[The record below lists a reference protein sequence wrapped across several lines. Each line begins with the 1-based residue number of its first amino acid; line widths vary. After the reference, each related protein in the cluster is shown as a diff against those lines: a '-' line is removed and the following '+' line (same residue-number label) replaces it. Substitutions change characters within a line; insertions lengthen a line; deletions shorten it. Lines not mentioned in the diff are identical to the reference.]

1 MPAVAFGYG
10 TDVNAVWS
18 GPFLRRLFHD
28 LDSDRDGCLT
38 KLETSIALHR
48 LNVYVPP
55 SRISTFFTQ
64 AANLTESQRSVITF
78 RQFQAFVLAAK
89 DANWQPPTQPKPVHA
104 TALPQQRAP
113 LVLDDVGAAAF
124 DVEQALPEV
133 IAARVFERM
142 DETARSSIDA
152 ETVRQIA
159 RELLQEQL
167 KMQQTITPG
176 DTTGLVGMEAELTME
191 PTPVQMNAVE
201 MEVHAADLV
210 KEFLVEHM
218 RQFKPALVSLP
229 CPSMPKESPPEV
241 PEIAPSMDQVVDT
254 RVATME
260 QATDTNDLVEAPPP
274 ALPSEVVAVEVQEKH
289 VVRNVADLPGK
300 TLLGKLLHC
309 DAIGECNVRGQMQP
323 PTSLAS
329 TLRQMR
335 AARLR
340 RTVRPPPSPRSPR
353 RHHAND
359 PPPPA
364 PPLSPVS
371 EFPPHTWQLP
381 SRQHILPAPPQAF
394 LGQVLPAA
402 LADRPNSTPLDQQ
415 DPAVAH
421 PSATKIYSWD
431 APAMQLGVA
440 PRPTSVSSVNSRS
453 VDSSVAIESQNDG
466 EDLLSEGEV
475 LHVPDDVSDGEVDGG
490 PAHSTFYH
498 LHNAHWPS
506 STRRAVVSA
515 PPSNSSSVEDG
526 QLHTLFMPASSI
538 DDNASSTG
546 SIESGEYV
554 HRGRDTARTSGA
566 IDFD

>member
-142 DETARSSIDA
+142 DETARSA
-152 ETVRQIA
+152 LQTVRQIA

-309 DAIGECNVRGQMQP
+309 DAIGECN
-323 PTSLAS
+323 
-329 TLRQMR
+329 
-335 AARLR
+335 
-340 RTVRPPPSPRSPR
+340 
-353 RHHAND
+353 
-359 PPPPA
+359 
-364 PPLSPVS
+364 
-371 EFPPHTWQLP
+371 
-381 SRQHILPAPPQAF
+381 AF

-440 PRPTSVSSVNSRS
+440 PRPT
-453 VDSSVAIESQNDG
+453 NDG